1 LVLLF
6 LIRID
11 KIPNF
16 LGEIYLSSIINNY
29 FFEKR
34 WALAAITIGFLVGF
48 FSAYLCI
55 IWHLVIF
62 GFNIMYI
69 VSPLLAGLVET
80 IIARRKYGKSTGA
93 ISALL
98 TFILINIY
106 GWFLPGTFVDPTKEP
121 ASLSLITLI
130 AIGLTI
136 QAAFPIL
143 VNYILFVVIVGIF
156 VRLISLP
163 SRIAGRA
170 KKKEDQELV
179 RGEEIIFEGLTEPL
193 VSTPDLEGE
202 NISDYVG
209 MVTGEAIAEEKESQ
223 GVLNKILKM
232 VQPLELEDLN
242 LIDAR
247 EQAVARMVENAES
260 LGATTVVEILIDY
273 VSVGGLQGSAT
284 IVTATGTAVILK

>member
-1 LVLLF
+1 
-6 LIRID
+6 LIR
-11 KIPNF
+11 F
-16 LGEIYLSSIINNY
+16 QIYKEKFNLSSIKNNY
-29 FFEKR
+29 LFEKR
-34 WALAAITIGFLVGF
+34 WALAAIIIGFLVGF

-69 VSPLLAGLVET
+69 ISPLLAGLVET

-98 TFILINIY
+98 TFIIINFY
-106 GWFLPGTFVDPTKEP
+106 GWFLPGSLIDPTKEP
-121 ASLSLITLI
+121 ATLSLITLI

-143 VNYILFVVIVGIF
+143 VNYILFVVIMGIF

-170 KKKEDQELV
+170 KKKEDRELV
-179 RGEEIIFEGLTEPL
+179 RADEIVFEGLSEPL

-209 MVTGEAIAEEKESQ
+209 LVTGEAVAEEKESQ

-232 VQPLELEDLN
+232 VQPLELGDLN

-247 EQAVARMVENAES
+247 ELAVARMLENAES

-284 IVTATGTAVILK
+284 IVTSTGTAVILK